1 MRCLRCFCSDSYPR
15 CPRPYAWRLWLVS
28 GALVARWLLSSVF
41 AHHGVC
47 MTAGSCLSLPQDA
60 AGVVE
65 MMVIGWV
72 ILRGH
77 LLDVRRVFREAAG
90 AWLAA
95 LGISLYAAIAL
106 LVAPWLHEAVDLPG
120 AMVAMLLPLIG
131 VAWGVWTFRQEL
143 GEAAS
148 AFDPHRGARRELMER
163 ILAVTKY
170 VVDPEA
176 VLSMIRAAMLEV
188 FPNARVTFRRA
199 QGLRLLPGISASLPV
214 PIQQA
219 LAQESASAI
228 HAASLL
234 ERWPDLRGLGLDSSR
249 CMLLPVR
256 RDAVLYGAFELEV
269 SGRID
274 TDDLLTASA
283 MADHLAVKLENV
295 SLSSSLGQAGRE
307 LASIRTFLEDLI
319 ESLPVGIVGISGPEL
334 EVRLWNPFEAKR
346 TGIAASEVVGKRYL
360 TEVASRHIEPT
371 ITEAIRERPK
381 EVLSFPNV
389 AWDHRR
395 TNAVD
400 VTVAPLRKRG
410 GAEPGYVLIMVD
422 STERNTLQREVEEFR
437 RLAALGEFASAI
449 AHDIRTPLSAIR
461 MSVQILRTKVD
472 LPAEDMEYFDLT
484 LEAISRLGHDVDE
497 LLDFT
502 KPPILKIDTIP
513 LHEIVEDARDAVQ
526 GGVSSDVCIEH
537 HVPIELEVPV
547 DEAHL
552 RKVLV
557 NLIQN
562 AVEATEHRGPVSV
575 QAKSDGEQVQIVVR
589 DEGRG
594 IEQANLERI
603 WDPFFTTR
611 TDGTGLGL
619 AIVRKIVTAHG
630 GSIRVDS
637 EVGQGTSFEI
647 VLPARRET
655 EVVVPIEEYRC
666 KAEAYRQGA

>member
-1 MRCLRCFCSDSYPR
+1 
-15 CPRPYAWRLWLVS
+15 
-28 GALVARWLLSSVF
+28 
-41 AHHGVC
+41 
-47 MTAGSCLSLPQDA
+47 
-60 AGVVE
+60 
-65 MMVIGWV
+65 
-72 ILRGH
+72 
-77 LLDVRRVFREAAG
+77 
-90 AWLAA
+90 
-95 LGISLYAAIAL
+95 
-106 LVAPWLHEAVDLPG
+106 
-120 AMVAMLLPLIG
+120 
-131 VAWGVWTFRQEL
+131 
-143 GEAAS
+143 
-148 AFDPHRGARRELMER
+148 MER

-437 RLAALGEFASAI
+437 RLAALGEFASC
-449 AHDIRTPLSAIR
+449 DR
-461 MSVQILRTKVD
+461 
-472 LPAEDMEYFDLT
+472 
-484 LEAISRLGHDVDE
+484 SRHSN
-497 LLDFT
+497 T
-502 KPPILKIDTIP
+502 
-513 LHEIVEDARDAVQ
+513 ACR
-526 GGVSSDVCIEH
+526 
-537 HVPIELEVPV
+537 
-547 DEAHL
+547 
-552 RKVLV
+552 
-557 NLIQN
+557 
-562 AVEATEHRGPVSV
+562 
-575 QAKSDGEQVQIVVR
+575 
-589 DEGRG
+589 
-594 IEQANLERI
+594 
-603 WDPFFTTR
+603 PF
-611 TDGTGLGL
+611 G
-619 AIVRKIVTAHG
+619 
-630 GSIRVDS
+630 
-637 EVGQGTSFEI
+637 
-647 VLPARRET
+647 
-655 EVVVPIEEYRC
+655 
-666 KAEAYRQGA
+666 